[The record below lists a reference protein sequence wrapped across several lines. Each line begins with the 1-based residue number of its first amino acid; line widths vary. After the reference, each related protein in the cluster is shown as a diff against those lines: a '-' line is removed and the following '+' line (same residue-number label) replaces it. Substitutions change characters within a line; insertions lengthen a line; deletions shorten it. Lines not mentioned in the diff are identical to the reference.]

1 MAMEVNRVT
10 IPVVERIGEVRI
22 RGDAYIEGL
31 TVKSRKNKLAQFA
44 KNLKPVFS
52 QLRVIAEIEGN
63 MSRHGVIRPDEDLF
77 SEYRK
82 LVEDLTAKVNNDEFD
97 LVVLSSV
104 DRLGKAIGQSLS
116 IRWKAYLE
124 EQIGAAKNTV
134 ALLTNIIG
142 NTEDIAALNTL
153 LNTLHQEKPASDRA
167 MRSLEGYLKGANRLV
182 EDLQLNDNI
191 REFLI
196 RVTARRATL
205 ADMDQEVYDWLM
217 GNGFARKVRI
227 SLQ

>member
-77 SEYRK
+77 
-82 LVEDLTAKVNNDEFD
+82 
-97 LVVLSSV
+97 
-104 DRLGKAIGQSLS
+104 QSTESL
-116 IRWKAYLE
+116 WK
-124 EQIGAAKNTV
+124 I
-134 ALLTNIIG
+134 
-142 NTEDIAALNTL
+142 
-153 LNTLHQEKPASDRA
+153 
-167 MRSLEGYLKGANRLV
+167 
-182 EDLQLNDNI
+182 
-191 REFLI
+191 
-196 RVTARRATL
+196 
-205 ADMDQEVYDWLM
+205 
-217 GNGFARKVRI
+217 
-227 SLQ
+227 